1 MTLPCVGGTRPSP
14 DFPFRTQV
22 PAVRTPAGL
31 PCLGCA
37 EKSLR
42 GAEEGAAITLL
53 TAAVRPTTSRPA
65 PGAGGVEPRPQV
77 SQPVCSTLCLSL
89 YAACRVNGALASS
102 SCYSANA
109 TIHHGAGGA
118 PAHTA
123 GFLCKSAVVVPVCVS
138 LKALLE
144 KPRVSLVVLLCF
156 LYEVGYLRPVGLQVT
171 IWTEPSLISLSSNGE
186 GALGIPFLG
195 RRGKDFTGEGEMSAV
210 SRPWDMSAHSEQLAE
225 PRLLCVVVMF
235 PHCTNAFS

>member
-65 PGAGGVEPRPQV
+65 SGAGGVEPRPQV
-77 SQPVCSTLCLSL
+77 SHRLQHSVSHCMLPVELTGPWPPAAVAVPMPPSITELGEHQPALLDFCVNPQLWCL
-89 YAACRVNGALASS
+89 YAC
-102 SCYSANA
+102 
-109 TIHHGAGGA
+109 H
-118 PAHTA
+118 
-123 GFLCKSAVVVPVCVS
+123 
-138 LKALLE
+138 
-144 KPRVSLVVLLCF
+144 
-156 LYEVGYLRPVGLQVT
+156 
-171 IWTEPSLISLSSNGE
+171 
-186 GALGIPFLG
+186 
-195 RRGKDFTGEGEMSAV
+195 
-210 SRPWDMSAHSEQLAE
+210 
-225 PRLLCVVVMF
+225 
-235 PHCTNAFS
+235 